1 MGTSERRSPWKKK
14 IIQRKV
20 KNMCD
25 CKDCEKFDK
34 CANKKVGKK
43 CPFWLILIGLCAP
56 LLLVVAPAYVLLFL
70 NYQKEEILLELVI
83 GVSMII
89 IVALIGLTIVLCK
102 MMQKCQDKK
111 IDSSQV
117 LLDAFNKI
125 AK

>member
-34 CANKKVGKK
+34 CAIGKKEKK

-70 NYQKEEILLELVI
+70 NCQKEEILLELVI